1 MSESSSRP
9 AVESSRSGSSKS
21 SRRLEDSKTRRLLPS
36 IAIHALLVAG
46 AIVTVIPLAWMMS
59 ASLMPQGEATSFPPR
74 LIPSRVT
81 FDHYRTLFASLN
93 LGRAFLNSFFVAIVG
108 TLLSLLFNS
117 LAGYAYAKLRF
128 RGRDRIFTM
137 MVAGLG
143 IPAQVAMLPLFLLLK
158 EMGLINT
165 WVGVLIP
172 YMAGIYGVFLVRQ
185 FMVSIPDDLLAAARI
200 DGASEWRIYWSV
212 ILPVAR
218 PVLAT
223 LAIFSFM
230 SAWNDFM
237 WPLIILTDDDKY
249 TLPVAVANLSGERF
263 PDLELMMAS
272 AVLTVIPVLTL
283 FFVLQKQY
291 IAGMMAGSV
300 KG

>member
-1 MSESSSRP
+1 M
-9 AVESSRSGSSKS
+9 K
-21 SRRLEDSKTRRLLPS
+21 RLLV
-36 IAIHALLVAG
+36 HLALILG
-46 AIVTVIPLAWMMS
+46 AIATVIPLAWMVS
-59 ASLMPQGEATSFPPR
+59 ASLMPQGEATSFPPH
-74 LIPSRVT
+74 LVPSHIT
-81 FDHYRTLFASLN
+81 FAHYQTLYTNLN
-93 LGRAFLNSFFVAIVG
+93 LGRAFLNSLFVALVG
-108 TLLSLLFNS
+108 TMLSLLFNS
-117 LAGYAYAKLRF
+117 MAGYAYAKLHF
-128 RGRDRIFTM
+128 RGRDSLFTM
-137 MVAGLG
+137 MVASLG

-158 EMGLINT
+158 SMGLINT
-165 WVGVLIP
+165 WLGVLIP

-185 FMVSIPDDLLAAARI
+185 FMLSIPDDLLAAARI

-249 TLPVAVANLSGERF
+249 TLPVAVANLSGEHF
-263 PDLELMMAS
+263 ADLELMMAA
-272 AVLTVIPVLTL
+272 AVLTVIPVLAL
-283 FFVLQKQY
+283 FFALQKQY

>member
-1 MSESSSRP
+1 M
-9 AVESSRSGSSKS
+9 K
-21 SRRLEDSKTRRLLPS
+21 RLL
-36 IAIHALLVAG
+36 IHVALILG
-46 AIVTVIPLAWMMS
+46 AIATIIPLAWMVS
-59 ASLMPQGEATSFPPR
+59 ASLMPQGEATSFPPH

-81 FDHYRTLFASLN
+81 FDHYRTLFTNLN
-93 LGRAFLNSFFVAIVG
+93 LGRAFLNSLLVAIVG
-108 TLLSLLFNS
+108 KLLSLLFNS
-117 LAGYAYAKLRF
+117 MAGYAYAKLRF
-128 RGRDRIFTM
+128 AGRDRLFTI
-137 MVAGLG
+137 MVASLG
-143 IPAQVAMLPLFLLLK
+143 IPAQVAMLPLFLFLK
-158 EMGLINT
+158 SLGLINT
-165 WVGVLIP
+165 WFGVLIP

-185 FMVSIPDDLLAAARI
+185 FMLSIPDDLLAAARI
-200 DGASEWRIYWSV
+200 DGASEWRIYRSI

-249 TLPVAVANLSGERF
+249 TLPVAVANLSGEHF
-263 PDLELMMAS
+263 PDLELMMAA
-272 AVLTVIPVLTL
+272 AVLTVIPVLAL

>member
-1 MSESSSRP
+1 LKR
-9 AVESSRSGSSKS
+9 A
-21 SRRLEDSKTRRLLPS
+21 L
-36 IAIHALLVAG
+36 IHLALILG
-46 AIVTVIPLAWMMS
+46 AIATVIPLLWMIS
-59 ASLMPQGEATSFPPR
+59 ASLMPQGEATSFPPH
-74 LIPSRVT
+74 LVPSQVT
-81 FDHYRTLFASLN
+81 LVHYRALFTNLN
-93 LGRAFLNSFFVAIVG
+93 LGRAFLNSLFVAVVG

-117 LAGYAYAKLRF
+117 MAGYAYAKLRF
-128 RGRDRIFTM
+128 RGRDRLFTM
-137 MVAGLG
+137 MVAALG

-158 EMGLINT
+158 SMGLINT

-185 FMVSIPDDLLAAARI
+185 FMLAIPDDLLAAARI

-223 LAIFSFM
+223 LAIFTFM

-237 WPLIILTDDDKY
+237 WPLIVLTDDEKY
-249 TLPVAVANLSGERF
+249 TMPVAVANLSGEHF
-263 PDLELMMAS
+263 PDLELMMAA
-272 AVLTVIPVLTL
+272 AVLTVIPVLAL